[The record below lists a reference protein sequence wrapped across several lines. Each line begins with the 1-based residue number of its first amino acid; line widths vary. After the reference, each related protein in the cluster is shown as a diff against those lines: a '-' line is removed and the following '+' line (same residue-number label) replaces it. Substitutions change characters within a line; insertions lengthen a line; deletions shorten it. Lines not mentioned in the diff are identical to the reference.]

1 MEHNENYLKWKA
13 ERAKADP
20 PQDFSSRVMEQIHL
34 LEKKQLKGT
43 FGHLLAQIDF
53 LPNSFWRA
61 AFALGV
67 LLLGILRIYCLS
79 VSILVP

>member
-1 MEHNENYLKWKA
+1 MENNENYLKWKA

-20 PQDFSSRVMEQIHL
+20 PQNFASRVMEQIHL
-34 LEKKQLKGT
+34 LEKMQLKST
-43 FGHLLAQIDF
+43 FGRLLAQIDF
-53 LPNSFWRA
+53 LPNPFWRA
-61 AFALGV
+61 AFALAV

>member
-20 PQDFSSRVMEQIHL
+20 PQNFASRVMEQIHL
-34 LEKKQLKGT
+34 LEKKQLKST
-43 FGHLLAQIDF
+43 FGRLLAQIDF
-53 LPNSFWRA
+53 LPNPFWRA
-61 AFALGV
+61 VFALAV

>member
-1 MEHNENYLKWKA
+1 MEHNENYLKWKT

-20 PQDFSSRVMEQIHL
+20 PQNFSPRVMEKVHL
-34 LEKKQLKGT
+34 MGKKQIKST

-53 LPNSFWRA
+53 LPNPFWRA

>member
-1 MEHNENYLKWKA
+1 MEHNENYRKWKA

-20 PQDFSSRVMEQIHL
+20 PQDFSSRVMGQIHL
-34 LEKKQLKGT
+34 LGKKQLKGT
-43 FGHLLAQIDF
+43 FGHLLTQIDF

>member
-1 MEHNENYLKWKA
+1 MEHNENYLKA
-13 ERAKADP
+13 ERGKVDP
-20 PQDFSSRVMEQIHL
+20 PQNFASRVMEQIHL

-43 FGHLLAQIDF
+43 FGQLLAQIDF
-53 LPNSFWRA
+53 LPNPFWRA

>member
-1 MEHNENYLKWKA
+1 MEHNENYLNWKA

-34 LEKKQLKGT
+34 MEKKPLKST
-43 FGHLLAQIDF
+43 FGHLLAEIDF
-53 LPNSFWRA
+53 LPNRFWRA
-61 AFALGV
+61 AFTLGV